1 MLRFF
6 LRMQFFRGN
15 MTWCPNHKTIII
27 TINIILVIINIIII
41 IIIISII
48 IIKLGF
54 PPCKAEQPLKG
65 IGLQ

>member
-1 MLRFF
+1 
-6 LRMQFFRGN
+6 

-27 TINIILVIINIIII
+27 TINIILVIINIII

>member
-1 MLRFF
+1 
-6 LRMQFFRGN
+6 

-27 TINIILVIINIIII
+27 TINIILVIINIILVIINIIIVIII
-41 IIIISII
+41 IIIISI

-54 PPCKAEQPLKG
+54 PPCKSEQPLKG

>member
-1 MLRFF
+1 
-6 LRMQFFRGN
+6 
-15 MTWCPNHKTIII
+15 MTWCPNPNTIII
-27 TINIILVIINIIII
+27 TINIIFVIINIIII
-41 IIIISII
+41 SI